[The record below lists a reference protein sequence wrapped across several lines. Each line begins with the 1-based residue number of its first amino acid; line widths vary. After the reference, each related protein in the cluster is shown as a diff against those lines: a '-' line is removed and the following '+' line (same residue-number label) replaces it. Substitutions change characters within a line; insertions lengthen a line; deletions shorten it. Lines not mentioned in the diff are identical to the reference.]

1 MDEKRKPH
9 LFYGYI
15 VVAAAAC
22 IMFVAWGANRSFGI
36 FLDPILNEFGWSR
49 ASISGVFTLVL
60 IIMGS
65 ASIAAG
71 RLSDRFGPRPL
82 LLVCCLFLGLGHLF
96 VSQAKSI
103 GQFYIFYGVITG
115 IGMSGLYAPLMSVI
129 VRWFVKRRILMSSVL
144 TASAAVGVMFFPLI
158 SSLLISSYGWRISY
172 LVLGGIVLAITV
184 CGALFVRR
192 SPDEMGLLPYGYS
205 ESPVMDL
212 NLQTEGFSLGESF
225 RTRQFWLLTT
235 VFFTDK
241 FLINVTVVHI
251 VIHAVGLGIPPTLA
265 ASILSIAAGVSIP
278 ARIIVGAAADRI
290 GHKRGLMICLVI
302 STAAF
307 LLAMVA
313 RELWSLY
320 LFAVLFGSGLWA
332 ASAVISGMAAE
343 LFGLKSHG
351 AIYSSMW
358 LFGCIGGAVGPVLV
372 GHIFDVTGSYQLAFL
387 ISTFVNI
394 GGIIALLFL
403 RSIPNRIA
411 NQKVDENASGCLL
424 L

>member
-1 MDEKRKPH
+1 VDEKRKPH
-9 LFYGYI
+9 LFYGYVV
-15 VVAAAAC
+15 VVAAAF
-22 IMFVAWGANRSFGI
+22 IMLAAWGANRSFGI
-36 FLDPILNEFGWSR
+36 FLDPILNEFGWTR

-60 IIMGS
+60 IIMGI

-82 LLVCCLFLGLGHLF
+82 LLVCCLFLGLGHLM

-103 GQFYIFYGVITG
+103 GQFYIFYGLITG
-115 IGMSGLYAPLMSVI
+115 IGMSGLYAPLMSVV
-129 VRWFVKRRILMSSVL
+129 VRWFVKRRVLMSSML

-172 LVLGGIVLAITV
+172 LILGGIVLVITV
-184 CGALFVRR
+184 CGALFLRR

-205 ESPVMDL
+205 ESTEMDI

-225 RTRQFWLLTT
+225 RTRQFWLLTA
-235 VFFTDK
+235 VSFIDK

-251 VIHAVGLGIPPTLA
+251 VIHAVGLGIPPTPA

-278 ARIIVGAAADRI
+278 ARILVGAVADWI

-302 STAAF
+302 SMAAF

-313 RELWSLY
+313 RGLWSLY
-320 LFAVLFGSGLWA
+320 LFALLFGSGLWA

-358 LFGCIGGAVGPVLV
+358 LVGCIGGAVGPVLA

-387 ISTFVNI
+387 ISALVNI

-403 RSIPNRIA
+403 HPIA
-411 NQKVDENASGCLL
+411 NR
-424 L
+424 